1 MEKLKK
7 NTGFIGLWLLL
18 LCCLAL
24 PSQARRDKTKRGAPQ
39 AVKADSLS
47 YEASRRYNYFFLEAV
62 RQQNAGHYDAAFDL
76 INYCLQLNPNAAE
89 AYFMRSGYYSELNLD
104 SLNFADLVKAATLQ
118 PSNDTY
124 QERLAEGYLN
134 TGKYDKAIETYE
146 NLYSNNRSRSDVLG
160 DLVQLYKQQKDYDG
174 MLRTILRIEQVEGES
189 DQTAMMKMNVY
200 ELKGDEKNAYKTL
213 KMLADTHPID
223 QNYTLMLGNWL
234 MQHKGQKEA
243 YKLYTEA
250 LNADPSNVYAQSA
263 MYDYYQA
270 MSQDSLANGMMNRIL
285 LGKNTPQKSRIQFL
299 RQAIMDSEERKDDST
314 EVVKLIDRV
323 QQVVPTDTLV
333 AQMRVAYYSMKK
345 FPKPDV
351 NKALS
356 ELLELQPDNAGTRM
370 QLIQNEWDSGN
381 WKKIDSLSTPGM
393 LYNPDEMA
401 FYYFSGL
408 SRWYEKDNRGALDAL
423 QRGTRAITDKSNR
436 ETVGVIYSILGE
448 IYHNMGNKAQS
459 FAAYDSCLQ
468 WKPDDVV
475 TLNNYAYYLGEEGVS
490 LKKAEEMSAK
500 AVKAEPK
507 NATYLDT
514 YAWILYKQKR
524 YAEAKIYI
532 DMALKF
538 TADSTNDATLRE
550 HAGDI
555 YVGLKNYTSAVEF
568 YKQALQC
575 SLVISIL
582 RCKKGNGKGYRCK
595 ENRYTG

>member
-18 LCCLAL
+18 LCCLSL
-24 PSQARRDKTKRGAPQ
+24 PSQARRDKIKRVAPQ

-47 YEASRRYNYFFLEAV
+47 YEDSRRYNYFFLEAV

-104 SLNFADLVKAATLQ
+104 SLDFADLVKAATLQ

-174 MLRTILRIEQVEGES
+174 MLRTIRRIEQVEGES

-263 MYDYYQA
+263 MYDYYRA

-514 YAWILYKQKR
+514 YAWVLYKQKR

-568 YKQALQC
+568 YKQALQQGGDIKT
-575 SLVISIL
+575 LNRKINL
-582 RCKKGNGKGYRCK
+582 YRRRK
-595 ENRYTG
+595 

>member
-24 PSQARRDKTKRGAPQ
+24 PSQARRDKIKRVAPQ

-104 SLNFADLVKAATLQ
+104 SLDFADLVKAATLQ

-174 MLRTILRIEQVEGES
+174 MLRTIRRIEQVEGES

-263 MYDYYQA
+263 MYDYYRA

-514 YAWILYKQKR
+514 YAWVLYKQKR

-568 YKQALQC
+568 YKQALQQGGDIKT
-575 SLVISIL
+575 LNRKINL
-582 RCKKGNGKGYRCK
+582 YRRRK
-595 ENRYTG
+595 

>member
-18 LCCLAL
+18 LCCLSL
-24 PSQARRDKTKRGAPQ
+24 PSQARRDKIKRVAPQ

-174 MLRTILRIEQVEGES
+174 MLRTIRRIEQVEGES

-263 MYDYYQA
+263 MYDYYRA

-568 YKQALQC
+568 YKQALQQGGDIKT
-575 SLVISIL
+575 LNRKINL
-582 RCKKGNGKGYRCK
+582 YRRRK
-595 ENRYTG
+595 

>member
-24 PSQARRDKTKRGAPQ
+24 PSQARRDKIKRVAPQ

-104 SLNFADLVKAATLQ
+104 SLDFADLVKAATLQ

-174 MLRTILRIEQVEGES
+174 MLRTIRRIEQVEGES

-250 LNADPSNVYAQSA
+250 LNANPSNVYAQSA
-263 MYDYYQA
+263 MYDYYRA

-514 YAWILYKQKR
+514 YAWVLYKQKR

-568 YKQALQC
+568 YKQALQQGGDIKT
-575 SLVISIL
+575 LNRKINL
-582 RCKKGNGKGYRCK
+582 YRK
-595 ENRYTG
+595 RK

>member
-24 PSQARRDKTKRGAPQ
+24 PSQARRDKIKRVAPQ

-76 INYCLQLNPNAAE
+76 INYCLQINPNAAE

-104 SLNFADLVKAATLQ
+104 SLDFADLVKAATLQ

-174 MLRTILRIEQVEGES
+174 MLRTIRRIEQVEGES

-263 MYDYYQA
+263 MYDYYRA

-475 TLNNYAYYLGEEGVS
+475 TLNNYAYYLGEEGVN

-514 YAWILYKQKR
+514 YAWVLYKQKR

-568 YKQALQC
+568 YKQALQQGGDIKM
-575 SLVISIL
+575 LNRKINL
-582 RCKKGNGKGYRCK
+582 YRRRK
-595 ENRYTG
+595 

>member
-24 PSQARRDKTKRGAPQ
+24 PSQARRDKIKRVAPQ

-174 MLRTILRIEQVEGES
+174 MLRTIRRIEQVEGES

-263 MYDYYQA
+263 MYDYYRA

-475 TLNNYAYYLGEEGVS
+475 TLNNYAYYLGEEGVN

-555 YVGLKNYTSAVEF
+555 YVELKNYTSAVEF
-568 YKQALQC
+568 YKQALQQGGDIKT
-575 SLVISIL
+575 LNRKINL
-582 RCKKGNGKGYRCK
+582 YRRRK
-595 ENRYTG
+595 

>member
-18 LCCLAL
+18 LCCLSL
-24 PSQARRDKTKRGAPQ
+24 PSQARRDKIKRVAPQ

-47 YEASRRYNYFFLEAV
+47 YEVSRRYNYFFLEAV

-104 SLNFADLVKAATLQ
+104 SLDFADLVKAATLQ

-174 MLRTILRIEQVEGES
+174 MLRTIRRIEQVEGES

-250 LNADPSNVYAQSA
+250 LDADPSNVYAQSA
-263 MYDYYQA
+263 MYDYYRA

-475 TLNNYAYYLGEEGVS
+475 TLNNYAYYLGEEGVN

-514 YAWILYKQKR
+514 YAWVLYKQKR

-568 YKQALQC
+568 YKQALQQGGDIKM
-575 SLVISIL
+575 LNRKINL
-582 RCKKGNGKGYRCK
+582 YRRRK
-595 ENRYTG
+595 

>member
-18 LCCLAL
+18 LCCLTL
-24 PSQARRDKTKRGAPQ
+24 PSHARRDKIKRVAPK

-174 MLRTILRIEQVEGES
+174 MLRTIRRIEQVEGES

-263 MYDYYQA
+263 MYDYYRA

-448 IYHNMGNKAQS
+448 IYHNMGNKVQS

-514 YAWILYKQKR
+514 YAWVLYKQKR

-538 TADSTNDATLRE
+538 TADSTNDTTLRE

-568 YKQALQC
+568 YKQALQQGGDMKT
-575 SLVISIL
+575 LNRKINL
-582 RCKKGNGKGYRCK
+582 YRK
-595 ENRYTG
+595 RK

>member
-24 PSQARRDKTKRGAPQ
+24 PSQARRDKIKRVAPQ

-104 SLNFADLVKAATLQ
+104 SLDFADLVKAATLQ

-174 MLRTILRIEQVEGES
+174 MLRTIRRIEQVEGES

-250 LNADPSNVYAQSA
+250 LDADPSNVYAQSA
-263 MYDYYQA
+263 MYDYYRA

-475 TLNNYAYYLGEEGVS
+475 TLNNYAYYLGEEGVN

-568 YKQALQC
+568 YKQALQQGGDIKM
-575 SLVISIL
+575 LNRKINL
-582 RCKKGNGKGYRCK
+582 YRRRK
-595 ENRYTG
+595 

>member
-18 LCCLAL
+18 LCCLSL
-24 PSQARRDKTKRGAPQ
+24 PSQARRDKIKRVAPQ

-104 SLNFADLVKAATLQ
+104 SLDFADLVKAATLQ

-174 MLRTILRIEQVEGES
+174 MLRTIRRIEQVEGES

-250 LNADPSNVYAQSA
+250 LDADPSNVYAQSA
-263 MYDYYQA
+263 MYDYYRA

-370 QLIQNEWDSGN
+370 QLIQNEWESGN

-514 YAWILYKQKR
+514 YAWVLYKQKR

-568 YKQALQC
+568 YKQALQQGGDIKT
-575 SLVISIL
+575 LNRKINL
-582 RCKKGNGKGYRCK
+582 YRRRK
-595 ENRYTG
+595 

>member
-24 PSQARRDKTKRGAPQ
+24 PSQARRDKIKRVAPQ

-174 MLRTILRIEQVEGES
+174 MLRTIRRIEQVEGES

-263 MYDYYQA
+263 MYDYYRA

-514 YAWILYKQKR
+514 YAWVLYKQKR

-568 YKQALQC
+568 YKQALQQGGDIKT
-575 SLVISIL
+575 LNRKINL
-582 RCKKGNGKGYRCK
+582 YRRRK
-595 ENRYTG
+595 

>member
-1 MEKLKK
+1 
-7 NTGFIGLWLLL
+7 
-18 LCCLAL
+18 
-24 PSQARRDKTKRGAPQ
+24 
-39 AVKADSLS
+39 
-47 YEASRRYNYFFLEAV
+47 
-62 RQQNAGHYDAAFDL
+62 
-76 INYCLQLNPNAAE
+76 
-89 AYFMRSGYYSELNLD
+89 
-104 SLNFADLVKAATLQ
+104 
-118 PSNDTY
+118 
-124 QERLAEGYLN
+124 
-134 TGKYDKAIETYE
+134 
-146 NLYSNNRSRSDVLG
+146 
-160 DLVQLYKQQKDYDG
+160 
-174 MLRTILRIEQVEGES
+174 MLRTIRRIEQVEGES

-263 MYDYYQA
+263 MYDYYRA

-514 YAWILYKQKR
+514 YAWVLYKQKR

-532 DMALKF
+532 DMALRF

-568 YKQALQC
+568 YKQALQQGGDIKT
-575 SLVISIL
+575 LNRKINL
-582 RCKKGNGKGYRCK
+582 YRRRK
-595 ENRYTG
+595 

>member
-24 PSQARRDKTKRGAPQ
+24 PSQARRDKIKRVAPQ

-104 SLNFADLVKAATLQ
+104 SLDFADLVKAATLQ

-146 NLYSNNRSRSDVLG
+146 NLYSNSRSRSDVLG

-174 MLRTILRIEQVEGES
+174 MLRTIRRIEQVEGES

-263 MYDYYQA
+263 MYDYYRA

-514 YAWILYKQKR
+514 YAWVLYKQKR

-568 YKQALQC
+568 YKQALQQGGDMKT
-575 SLVISIL
+575 LNRKINL
-582 RCKKGNGKGYRCK
+582 YRK
-595 ENRYTG
+595 RK

>member
-18 LCCLAL
+18 LCCLSL
-24 PSQARRDKTKRGAPQ
+24 PSQARRDKIKRVAPQ

-104 SLNFADLVKAATLQ
+104 SLDFADLVKAATLQ

-174 MLRTILRIEQVEGES
+174 MLRTIRRIEQVEGES

-263 MYDYYQA
+263 MYDYYRA

-423 QRGTRAITDKSNR
+423 QRGTRAITDK
-436 ETVGVIYSILGE
+436 TVGVIYSILGE

-514 YAWILYKQKR
+514 YAWVLYKQKR

-568 YKQALQC
+568 YKQALQQGGDIKT
-575 SLVISIL
+575 LNRKINL
-582 RCKKGNGKGYRCK
+582 YRRRK
-595 ENRYTG
+595 

>member
-18 LCCLAL
+18 LCCLSL
-24 PSQARRDKTKRGAPQ
+24 PSQARRDKIKRVAPQ

-76 INYCLQLNPNAAE
+76 INYCLQINPNAAE

-104 SLNFADLVKAATLQ
+104 SLDFADLVKAATLQ

-160 DLVQLYKQQKDYDG
+160 DLVQLYKQQKDYGG
-174 MLRTILRIEQVEGES
+174 MLRTIRRIEQVEGES

-213 KMLADTHPID
+213 KMLADTHPIN

-250 LNADPSNVYAQSA
+250 LDADPSNVYAQSA
-263 MYDYYQA
+263 MYDYYRA

-345 FPKPDV
+345 FPEPDV

-475 TLNNYAYYLGEEGVS
+475 TLNNYAYYLGEEGVN

-514 YAWILYKQKR
+514 YAWVLYKQKR

-568 YKQALQC
+568 YKQALQQGGDIKT
-575 SLVISIL
+575 LNRKINL
-582 RCKKGNGKGYRCK
+582 YRRRK
-595 ENRYTG
+595 

>member
-7 NTGFIGLWLLL
+7 NTGFISLWLLL
-18 LCCLAL
+18 LCCLSL
-24 PSQARRDKTKRGAPQ
+24 SSQARRDKIKRVAPQ

-104 SLNFADLVKAATLQ
+104 SLDFADLVKAATLQ

-174 MLRTILRIEQVEGES
+174 MLRTIRRIEQVEGES

-263 MYDYYQA
+263 MYDYYRA

-514 YAWILYKQKR
+514 YAWVLYKQKR

-568 YKQALQC
+568 YKQALQQGGDIKT
-575 SLVISIL
+575 LNRKINL
-582 RCKKGNGKGYRCK
+582 YRRRK
-595 ENRYTG
+595 

>member
-24 PSQARRDKTKRGAPQ
+24 PSQARRDKIKRVAPQ

-104 SLNFADLVKAATLQ
+104 SLDFADLVKAATLQ

-174 MLRTILRIEQVEGES
+174 MLRTIRRIEQVEGES

-263 MYDYYQA
+263 MYDYYRA

-345 FPKPDV
+345 FPKSDV

-514 YAWILYKQKR
+514 YAWVLYKQKR

-568 YKQALQC
+568 YKQALQQGGDIKT
-575 SLVISIL
+575 LNRKINL
-582 RCKKGNGKGYRCK
+582 YRRRK
-595 ENRYTG
+595 

>member
-24 PSQARRDKTKRGAPQ
+24 PSQARRDKIKRVAPQ

-104 SLNFADLVKAATLQ
+104 SLDFADLVKAATLQ

-174 MLRTILRIEQVEGES
+174 MLRTIRRIEQVEGES

-250 LNADPSNVYAQSA
+250 LDADPSNVYAQSA
-263 MYDYYQA
+263 MYDYYRA
-270 MSQDSLANGMMNRIL
+270 MSQNSLANGMMNRIL

-514 YAWILYKQKR
+514 YAWVLYKQKR

-568 YKQALQC
+568 YKQALQQGGDIKT
-575 SLVISIL
+575 LNRKINL
-582 RCKKGNGKGYRCK
+582 YRRRK
-595 ENRYTG
+595 

>member
-18 LCCLAL
+18 LCCLSL
-24 PSQARRDKTKRGAPQ
+24 PSQARRDKIKRVAPQ

-104 SLNFADLVKAATLQ
+104 SLDFADLVKAATLQ

-174 MLRTILRIEQVEGES
+174 MLRTIRRIEQVEGES

-263 MYDYYQA
+263 MYDYYRA

-475 TLNNYAYYLGEEGVS
+475 TLNNYAYYLGEEGVN

-514 YAWILYKQKR
+514 YAWVLYKQKR

-568 YKQALQC
+568 YKQALQQGGDIKM
-575 SLVISIL
+575 LNRKINL
-582 RCKKGNGKGYRCK
+582 YRRRK
-595 ENRYTG
+595 

>member
-18 LCCLAL
+18 LCCLSL
-24 PSQARRDKTKRGAPQ
+24 PSQARRDKIKRVAPQ

-104 SLNFADLVKAATLQ
+104 SLDFADLVKAATLQ

-174 MLRTILRIEQVEGES
+174 MLRTIRRIEQVEGES

-263 MYDYYQA
+263 MYDYYRA

-408 SRWYEKDNRGALDAL
+408 SRWYERDNRGALDAL
-423 QRGTRAITDKSNR
+423 LRGTRAITDKSNR

-475 TLNNYAYYLGEEGVS
+475 TLNNYAYYLGEEGVN
-490 LKKAEEMSAK
+490 LRKAEEMSAK

-514 YAWILYKQKR
+514 YAWVLYKQKR

-568 YKQALQC
+568 YKQALQQGGDIKM
-575 SLVISIL
+575 LNRKINL
-582 RCKKGNGKGYRCK
+582 YRRRK
-595 ENRYTG
+595 

>member
-24 PSQARRDKTKRGAPQ
+24 PSQARRDKRKRVAPQ

-89 AYFMRSGYYSELNLD
+89 AYLMRSGYYSELNLD
-104 SLNFADLVKAATLQ
+104 SLDFADLVKAATLQ

-160 DLVQLYKQQKDYDG
+160 DLVQLYKQQKDYGG
-174 MLRTILRIEQVEGES
+174 MLRTIRRIEQVEGES

-213 KMLADTHPID
+213 KMLADTHPIN

-250 LNADPSNVYAQSA
+250 LDADPSNVYAQSA
-263 MYDYYQA
+263 MYDYYRT

-475 TLNNYAYYLGEEGVS
+475 TLNNYAYYLGEEGVN

-514 YAWILYKQKR
+514 YAWVLYKQKR

-568 YKQALQC
+568 YKQALQQGGDIKT
-575 SLVISIL
+575 LNRKINL
-582 RCKKGNGKGYRCK
+582 YRRRK
-595 ENRYTG
+595 

>member
-24 PSQARRDKTKRGAPQ
+24 PSQARRDKIKRVAPQ

-174 MLRTILRIEQVEGES
+174 MLRTIRRIEQVEGES

-263 MYDYYQA
+263 MYDYYRA

-345 FPKPDV
+345 FPKSDV

-356 ELLELQPDNAGTRM
+356 ELLEFQPDNAGTRM

-448 IYHNMGNKAQS
+448 IYHNMGNKVQS

-514 YAWILYKQKR
+514 YAWVLYKQKR

-555 YVGLKNYTSAVEF
+555 YVGLKNYASAVEF
-568 YKQALQC
+568 YKQALQQGGDIKT
-575 SLVISIL
+575 LNRKINL
-582 RCKKGNGKGYRCK
+582 YRRRK
-595 ENRYTG
+595 

>member
-24 PSQARRDKTKRGAPQ
+24 PSQARRDKIKRVAPQ

-174 MLRTILRIEQVEGES
+174 MLRTIRRIEQVEGES

-263 MYDYYQA
+263 MYDYYRA

-314 EVVKLIDRV
+314 EVVKLIDRI

-514 YAWILYKQKR
+514 YAWVLYKQKR

-568 YKQALQC
+568 YKQALQQGGDIKT
-575 SLVISIL
+575 LNRKINL
-582 RCKKGNGKGYRCK
+582 YRRRK
-595 ENRYTG
+595 

>member
-24 PSQARRDKTKRGAPQ
+24 PSQARRDKIKRVAPQ

-104 SLNFADLVKAATLQ
+104 SLDFADLVKAATLQ

-263 MYDYYQA
+263 MYDYYRA

-423 QRGTRAITDKSNR
+423 QRGTRAITDKRNR

-475 TLNNYAYYLGEEGVS
+475 TLNNYAYYLGEEGVN

-514 YAWILYKQKR
+514 YAWVLYKQKR

-568 YKQALQC
+568 YKQALQQGGDIKT
-575 SLVISIL
+575 LNRKINL
-582 RCKKGNGKGYRCK
+582 YRRRK
-595 ENRYTG
+595 

>member
-18 LCCLAL
+18 LCCLSL
-24 PSQARRDKTKRGAPQ
+24 PSQARRDKIKRVAPQ

-104 SLNFADLVKAATLQ
+104 SLDFADLVKAATLQ

-174 MLRTILRIEQVEGES
+174 MLRTIRRIEQVEGES

-263 MYDYYQA
+263 MYDYYRA

-568 YKQALQC
+568 YKQALQQGGDIKM
-575 SLVISIL
+575 LNRKINL
-582 RCKKGNGKGYRCK
+582 YRRRK
-595 ENRYTG
+595 

>member
-24 PSQARRDKTKRGAPQ
+24 PSQARRYKIKRMAPQ

-47 YEASRRYNYFFLEAV
+47 YEVSRRYNYLFLEAV

-174 MLRTILRIEQVEGES
+174 MLRTIRRIEQVEGES

-263 MYDYYQA
+263 MYDYYRA

-475 TLNNYAYYLGEEGVS
+475 TLNNYAYYLGEEGVN

-568 YKQALQC
+568 YKQALQQGGDIKM
-575 SLVISIL
+575 LNRKINL
-582 RCKKGNGKGYRCK
+582 YRRRK
-595 ENRYTG
+595 

>member
-18 LCCLAL
+18 LCCLSL
-24 PSQARRDKTKRGAPQ
+24 PSQARRDKIKRVAPQ
-39 AVKADSLS
+39 VVKADSLS

-104 SLNFADLVKAATLQ
+104 SLDFADLVKAATLQ

-174 MLRTILRIEQVEGES
+174 MLRTIRRIEQVEGES

-263 MYDYYQA
+263 MYDYYRA

-423 QRGTRAITDKSNR
+423 QRGTRAITDK
-436 ETVGVIYSILGE
+436 TVGVIYSILGE

-514 YAWILYKQKR
+514 YAWVLYKQKR

-532 DMALKF
+532 DMALRF

-568 YKQALQC
+568 YKQALQQGGDIKT
-575 SLVISIL
+575 LNRKINL
-582 RCKKGNGKGYRCK
+582 YRRRK
-595 ENRYTG
+595 

>member
-7 NTGFIGLWLLL
+7 NTGFTGLWLLL
-18 LCCLAL
+18 LCCLSL
-24 PSQARRDKTKRGAPQ
+24 PSQARRDKIKRMAPQ

-104 SLNFADLVKAATLQ
+104 SLDFADLVKAATLQ

-174 MLRTILRIEQVEGES
+174 MLRTIRRIEQVEGES

-263 MYDYYQA
+263 MYDYYRA

-568 YKQALQC
+568 YKQALQQGGDIKT
-575 SLVISIL
+575 LNRKINL
-582 RCKKGNGKGYRCK
+582 YRRRK
-595 ENRYTG
+595 

>member
-24 PSQARRDKTKRGAPQ
+24 PSQARRDKTKRVAPQ

-76 INYCLQLNPNAAE
+76 INYCLQLNSNAAE
-89 AYFMRSGYYSELNLD
+89 AYFMRSRYYSELNLD
-104 SLNFADLVKAATLQ
+104 SLDFADLVKAATLQ

-174 MLRTILRIEQVEGES
+174 MLRTIRRIEQVEGES

-263 MYDYYQA
+263 MYDYYRA

-345 FPKPDV
+345 FPKSDV

-514 YAWILYKQKR
+514 YAWVLYKQKR

-568 YKQALQC
+568 YKQALQQGGDIKT
-575 SLVISIL
+575 LNRKINL
-582 RCKKGNGKGYRCK
+582 YRRRK
-595 ENRYTG
+595 

>member
-24 PSQARRDKTKRGAPQ
+24 PSQARRDKIKRVAPQ

-104 SLNFADLVKAATLQ
+104 SLDFADLVKAATLQ

-174 MLRTILRIEQVEGES
+174 MLRTIRRIEQVEGES

-263 MYDYYQA
+263 MYDYYRA

-514 YAWILYKQKR
+514 YAWVLYKQKR

-568 YKQALQC
+568 YKQALQQGGDIKT
-575 SLVISIL
+575 LNRKINL
-582 RCKKGNGKGYRCK
+582 YRK
-595 ENRYTG
+595 RK

>member
-24 PSQARRDKTKRGAPQ
+24 PSQARRDKIKRVAPQ

-174 MLRTILRIEQVEGES
+174 MLRTIRRIEQVEGES

-263 MYDYYQA
+263 MYDYYRA

-345 FPKPDV
+345 FPKSDV

-514 YAWILYKQKR
+514 YAWVLYKQKR

-568 YKQALQC
+568 YKQALQQGGDIKT
-575 SLVISIL
+575 LNRKINL
-582 RCKKGNGKGYRCK
+582 YRRRK
-595 ENRYTG
+595 

>member
-18 LCCLAL
+18 LCCLSL
-24 PSQARRDKTKRGAPQ
+24 PSQARRDKIKRVAPQ

-174 MLRTILRIEQVEGES
+174 MLRTIRRIEQVEGES

-263 MYDYYQA
+263 MYDYYRA

-423 QRGTRAITDKSNR
+423 QRGTRAITDK
-436 ETVGVIYSILGE
+436 TVGVIYSILGE

-514 YAWILYKQKR
+514 YAWVLYKQKR

-568 YKQALQC
+568 YKQALQQGGDIKT
-575 SLVISIL
+575 LNRKINL
-582 RCKKGNGKGYRCK
+582 YRRRK
-595 ENRYTG
+595 

>member
-18 LCCLAL
+18 LCCLSL
-24 PSQARRDKTKRGAPQ
+24 PSQARRDKIKRMALQ

-104 SLNFADLVKAATLQ
+104 SLDFADLVKAATLQ

-174 MLRTILRIEQVEGES
+174 MLRTIRRIEQVEGES

-263 MYDYYQA
+263 MYDYYRA

-475 TLNNYAYYLGEEGVS
+475 TLNNYAYYLGEEGVN

-514 YAWILYKQKR
+514 YAWVLYKQKR

-568 YKQALQC
+568 YKQALQQGGDIKT
-575 SLVISIL
+575 LNRKINL
-582 RCKKGNGKGYRCK
+582 YRRRK
-595 ENRYTG
+595 

>member
-24 PSQARRDKTKRGAPQ
+24 PSQARRDKIKRVAPQ

-104 SLNFADLVKAATLQ
+104 SLDFADLVKAATLQ

-174 MLRTILRIEQVEGES
+174 MLRTIRRIEQVEGES

-263 MYDYYQA
+263 MYDYYRA

-514 YAWILYKQKR
+514 YAWVLYKQKR

-538 TADSTNDATLRE
+538 TADSTKDATLRE

-568 YKQALQC
+568 YKQALQQGGDIKT
-575 SLVISIL
+575 LNRKINL
-582 RCKKGNGKGYRCK
+582 YRRRK
-595 ENRYTG
+595 

>member
-18 LCCLAL
+18 LCCLSL
-24 PSQARRDKTKRGAPQ
+24 PSQARRDKIKRVASQ

-104 SLNFADLVKAATLQ
+104 SLDFADLVKAATLQ

-174 MLRTILRIEQVEGES
+174 MLRTIRRIEQVEGES

-263 MYDYYQA
+263 MYDYYRA

-514 YAWILYKQKR
+514 YAWVLYKQKR

-568 YKQALQC
+568 YKQALQQGGDIKT
-575 SLVISIL
+575 LNRKINL
-582 RCKKGNGKGYRCK
+582 YRRRK
-595 ENRYTG
+595 

>member
-18 LCCLAL
+18 LCCLSL
-24 PSQARRDKTKRGAPQ
+24 PSQARRDKIKRVAPQ

-104 SLNFADLVKAATLQ
+104 SLDFADLVKAATLQ

-174 MLRTILRIEQVEGES
+174 MLRTIRRIEQVEGES

-263 MYDYYQA
+263 MYDYYRA

-345 FPKPDV
+345 FPKSDV

-514 YAWILYKQKR
+514 YAWVLYKQKR

-568 YKQALQC
+568 YKQALQQGGDIKT
-575 SLVISIL
+575 LNRKINL
-582 RCKKGNGKGYRCK
+582 YRRRK
-595 ENRYTG
+595 

>member
-24 PSQARRDKTKRGAPQ
+24 PSQARRDKIKRVAPQ

-104 SLNFADLVKAATLQ
+104 SLDFADLVKAATLQ

-174 MLRTILRIEQVEGES
+174 MLRTIRRIEQVEGES

-263 MYDYYQA
+263 MYDYYRA

-568 YKQALQC
+568 YKQALQQGGDIKM
-575 SLVISIL
+575 LNRKINL
-582 RCKKGNGKGYRCK
+582 YRRRK
-595 ENRYTG
+595 

>member
-24 PSQARRDKTKRGAPQ
+24 PSQARRDKIKRVAPQ

-174 MLRTILRIEQVEGES
+174 MLRTIRRIEQVEGES

-263 MYDYYQA
+263 MYDYYRA

-475 TLNNYAYYLGEEGVS
+475 TLNNYAYYLGEEGVN

-514 YAWILYKQKR
+514 YAWVLYKQKR
-524 YAEAKIYI
+524 YAEAKRYI

-568 YKQALQC
+568 YKQALQQGGDIKT
-575 SLVISIL
+575 LNRKINL
-582 RCKKGNGKGYRCK
+582 YRRRK
-595 ENRYTG
+595 

>member
-18 LCCLAL
+18 LCCLSL
-24 PSQARRDKTKRGAPQ
+24 PSQARRDKIKRVAPQ

-76 INYCLQLNPNAAE
+76 INYCLQLNSNAAE

-104 SLNFADLVKAATLQ
+104 SLDFADLVKAATLQ

-174 MLRTILRIEQVEGES
+174 MLRTIRRIEQVEGES

-263 MYDYYQA
+263 MYDYYRA

-514 YAWILYKQKR
+514 YAWVLYKQKR

-568 YKQALQC
+568 YKQALQQGGDIKM
-575 SLVISIL
+575 LNRKINL
-582 RCKKGNGKGYRCK
+582 YRRRK
-595 ENRYTG
+595 